1 MQKQITQRFVQ
12 TSLHVL
18 DLNKRVYSNVKEL
31 VVHAQ

>member
-1 MQKQITQRFVQ
+1 MQKQITQQFVQ
-12 TSLHVL
+12 TNLYVL